1 MSQVFGN
8 DYNVLIG
15 IETAFGS
22 GKTNATSIAWTE
34 VVRQNLVVEFT
45 PVVNTVDTNIKTG
58 TAYGI
63 AAEKAVT
70 TTGRTVS

>member
-34 VVRQNLVVEFT
+34 VVRQNLAVEFT
-45 PVVNTVDTNIKTG
+45 PVVNTV
-58 TAYGI
+58 
-63 AAEKAVT
+63 EH
-70 TTGRTVS
+70 